1 MKKLI
6 GIIIQ
11 ARTGST
17 RLPMKVLL
25 PLPYNSEATVLE
37 QVIKRCN
44 TSKFA
49 DAVIVATTAKPTDNK
64 IVDVATRMN
73 VEVFRGDERDVLS
86 RYYHAAKEFSIDTIV
101 RITGDCPC
109 IDPNV
114 IDMVIEKYLDNDA
127 DYVSNT
133 LERTFPRGQDVEV
146 FSFRC
151 LEKAYFNATKEFER
165 EHVTPY
171 IYMNP
176 NSGCKIINVS
186 APSNLSDP
194 EIRITLDTEEDYA
207 LLCSVYDYLY
217 SKNELFSLED
227 IICLFKEKPWLK
239 LINKKV
245 QQKKVYTSI
254 REEII
259 DAIKMLEFQ
268 DMKTSAE
275 ILRRNLESGEWR
287 W

>member
-1 MKKLI
+1 MI

-25 PLPYNSEATVLE
+25 PLPYNSEITVLE
-37 QVIKRCN
+37 QVIKRCKA
-44 TSKFA
+44 SKLA
-49 DAVIVATTAKPTDNK
+49 DTVIVATTTKPTDNK
-64 IVDVATRMN
+64 SVDIATRMN
-73 VEVFRGDERDVLS
+73 VKVFRGDEEDVLS

-101 RITGDCPC
+101 RITSDCPC

-114 IDMVIEKYLDNDA
+114 IDMVIRAYLDNDA

-146 FSFRC
+146 FSLEC

-176 NSGCKIINVS
+176 NSRCKIMNVS
-186 APSNLSDP
+186 APSNLADP
-194 EIRITLDTEEDYA
+194 TIRITLDTEEDYA

-217 SKNELFSLED
+217 PKSELFDLED
-227 IICLFKEKPWLK
+227 IIRLFKEKPWLK

-245 QQKKVYTSI
+245 RQKKIYTSI
-254 REEII
+254 KEEIT
-259 DAIKMLEFQ
+259 DAIKMLELQ
-268 DMKTSAE
+268 DMKIAAG
-275 ILRRNLESGEWR
+275 ILRKYLESR
-287 W
+287 